1 MVTLQQVL
9 TFGQLPLDH
18 RSRGIT
24 QKLPGSPRAASPNR
38 IPEATFSTKQPNAE
52 GKSAAASACQQTKDR
67 SLPLFLPILSF
78 LKGIG
83 FPAKCRNIVG
93 RVPRPLDSG
102 GGELQS

>member
-1 MVTLQQVL
+1 M
-9 TFGQLPLDH
+9 
-18 RSRGIT
+18 RA
-24 QKLPGSPRAASPNR
+24 GSLNR
-38 IPEATFSTKQPNAE
+38 IPQGHLSNKQLDLEWKP
-52 GKSAAASACQQTKDR
+52 AAASACQQTKDR

-93 RVPRPLDSG
+93 RVPRPLHSG